1 MNSEAAA
8 AADGMQPIPG
18 PRAFGSSLR
27 RFWTLVWLSSV
38 AEFKLMY
45 SGSIFGAI
53 LGYLW
58 ALARPLLIFV
68 IIYIVFSKVL
78 RVGDAVPFYAS
89 MLLLNLTLFFLLADA
104 SNRAIQ
110 AFVSREGVL
119 RKVQFPRAVVPFS
132 IVLTGVFTFAMDLV
146 AVFAVVLAVGTPPRW
161 TWLLLPLLWITMLIF
176 ALAAAVTLS
185 TLYVRYRDVVQIWA
199 VVVAMLFYASPIM
212 YPTEQIPDD
221 FRWMLIINP
230 IAPIFEQMRVWAVDP
245 SGPTALEAAGNVW
258 GLIGPLLVFSA
269 VLVYAAFLVTRM
281 SRSLA
286 EDL

>member
-1 MNSEAAA
+1 
-8 AADGMQPIPG
+8 
-18 PRAFGSSLR
+18 
-27 RFWTLVWLSSV
+27 
-38 AEFKLMY
+38 
-45 SGSIFGAI
+45 
-53 LGYLW
+53 
-58 ALARPLLIFV
+58 
-68 IIYIVFSKVL
+68 
-78 RVGDAVPFYAS
+78 

-110 AFVSREGVL
+110 AFVTREGVL
-119 RKVQFPRAVVPFS
+119 RKAQFPRAVVPFS
-132 IVLTGVFTFAMDLV
+132 IVLTGVFTFALDLV
-146 AVFAVVLAVGTPPRW
+146 AVFAVVFAVGTPPLW
-161 TWLLLPLLWITMLIF
+161 TWLLLPLLWIAMLIF
-176 ALAAAVTLS
+176 TLAAAVTLS

-281 SRSLA
+281 ARSLA